1 LIIIDTGPL
10 VAAADADDK
19 QHARCVEMFRTARR
33 PWLVPEPVIAEVC
46 YLLERERGSRVE
58 AAFLRSFGQGSFTLA
73 PLTLADTDRM
83 AELVETYA
91 DFPLGGVD
99 AAVIAIAERLNVP
112 TIATLDRRH
121 FTAVRPQH
129 VPAFTLLP
137 D

>member
-10 VAAADADDK
+10 VAAADADDR
-19 QHARCVEMFRTARR
+19 QHARCIEMFRVARR

-58 AAFLRSFGQGSFTLA
+58 AAFLRSFGQGNFVLA

-99 AAVIAIAERLNVP
+99 AAVIAIAERLKVS

-129 VPAFTLLP
+129 VSAFTLLP